1 MSFKIFKELTK
12 FRLSLTVLFSAIT
25 GYFLAIDSVNYFN
38 LLLLFF
44 GGFFVTAGAN
54 SFNQIIEREYDALM
68 IRTNKRPIPAKKIS
82 LNNAI
87 LFSTIISILGF
98 ILLNTISFKC
108 FYLGLLSFLFYIYIY
123 TPLKRK
129 SSLAIF
135 FGAIPGAMPCLLGW
149 VAAVNDFSLASG
161 VLFAVQF
168 FWQFPHFIAISWIRD
183 EEYKNAKFKMMPG
196 KNKSNFAPT
205 LAVIFTILMI
215 ITSIIPF
222 LHEIIHFEISKY
234 AFLLIIFL
242 GLLFLL
248 KSLRFLNGM
257 NDYTARKMLLFS
269 YIYLPIVQ
277 ILYVI
282 DKFLLQ

>member
-25 GYFLAIDSVNYFN
+25 GFFLAIDSVNYYS

-68 IRTNKRPIPAKKIS
+68 IRTKKRPIPAKKIS

-87 LFSTIISILGF
+87 LFSTIISIFGF

-135 FGAIPGAMPCLLGW
+135 FGAVPGAMPCLLGW

-196 KNKSNFAPT
+196 KIKSNFAPI
-205 LAVIFTILMI
+205 LAIIFTILMI
-215 ITSIIPF
+215 ITSIIPYF
-222 LHEIIHFEISKY
+222 YDIMYFKISKY
-234 AFLLIIFL
+234 ALSLIIFL
-242 GLLFLL
+242 GLFFLFKSLKFL
-248 KSLRFLNGM
+248 KSQ
-257 NDYTARKMLLFS
+257 NDYSARKMLLFS

-277 ILYVI
+277 ILYVV
-282 DKFLLQ
+282 DKFLIQ

>member
-25 GYFLAIDSVNYFN
+25 GYFLAIDSINYFN

-196 KNKSNFAPT
+196 EIKGYLAPSI
-205 LAVIFTILMI
+205 AVFFTVLMI
-215 ITSIIPF
+215 VTTVIPF
-222 LHEIIHFEISKY
+222 FYNIEGFKISQY
-234 AFLLIIFL
+234 NLVLILFL
-242 GLLFLL
+242 GIFFLFKSFTFL
-248 KSLRFLNGM
+248 KSKKDNA
-257 NDYTARKMLLFS
+257 ARKMLLFS
-269 YIYLPIVQ
+269 YIYLPVVQ
-277 ILYVI
+277 ILFI
-282 DKFLLQ
+282 LDKLLIL

>member
-68 IRTNKRPIPAKKIS
+68 IRTNNRPIPAKKIS

-196 KNKSNFAPT
+196 EIKGYLAPSI
-205 LAVIFTILMI
+205 AVFFTVLMI
-215 ITSIIPF
+215 VTTVIPF
-222 LHEIIHFEISKY
+222 FYNIEGFKISQYNLVLILFLGIFFLFKSF
-234 AFLLIIFL
+234 AFL
-242 GLLFLL
+242 
-248 KSLRFLNGM
+248 KSKKDNA
-257 NDYTARKMLLFS
+257 ARKMLLFS
-269 YIYLPIVQ
+269 YIYLPVVQ
-277 ILYVI
+277 ILFI
-282 DKFLLQ
+282 LDKLLIQ

>member
-1 MSFKIFKELTK
+1 ME
-12 FRLSLTVLFSAIT
+12 
-25 GYFLAIDSVNYFN
+25 
-38 LLLLFF
+38 
-44 GGFFVTAGAN
+44 
-54 SFNQIIEREYDALM
+54 
-68 IRTNKRPIPAKKIS
+68 
-82 LNNAI
+82 
-87 LFSTIISILGF
+87 
-98 ILLNTISFKC
+98 
-108 FYLGLLSFLFYIYIY
+108 
-123 TPLKRK
+123 
-129 SSLAIF
+129 
-135 FGAIPGAMPCLLGW
+135 
-149 VAAVNDFSLASG
+149 
-161 VLFAVQF
+161 
-168 FWQFPHFIAISWIRD
+168 FPQFIAISWIRD

-205 LAVIFTILMI
+205 LAVIFTIFMV

-222 LHEIIHFEISKY
+222 LYEIIHFEISKY

-248 KSLRFLNGM
+248 KSLKFLNGK